1 MRVWVAARDAGGAN
15 ILLPVL
21 RRLEANLGVQLHIF
35 GEGPALRLFRQGG
48 AAAEEVP
55 SGSDEQERFLH
66 ERWKQTPPDAL
77 LLGTSWG
84 PSIEKELLQIGQ
96 QSGVPALS
104 VVDHWSNYRDR
115 FTEPG
120 SGRLRLP
127 NQISVMDEIA
137 LDQAVTEGLPREIL
151 RIGGQPHLQSLAAMA
166 RDAGLLEQARRLRAA
181 WLGEQRDSKLILFGS
196 ERFSDDFRRG
206 TPHDRGYTE
215 TDALEGLVEA
225 LRIVETQDGRRLKL
239 VVKLH
244 PKEERERFRP
254 GPLARDRGFLL
265 AQAEPP
271 WACLL
276 AADGVVGMT
285 SMLLVEAALLGR
297 PAVSFQPAQ
306 GIAAP
311 FIGTESGLVHS
322 ARTPEE
328 ISVHLEELAD
338 DRGGTVLASEEVPR
352 RGCGAAFRRRLLS
365 GDAAARI
372 AELLLDLRAEVV
384 G

>member
-21 RRLEANLGVQLHIF
+21 RRLEANPGVQLRVVA
-35 GEGPALRLFRQGG
+35 EGPALRIFREQGV
-48 AAAEEVP
+48 AAEEAP
-55 SGSDEQERFLH
+55 ADRGERERFLR
-66 ERWKQTPPDAL
+66 ERWRDAAPEAL

-84 PSIEKELLQIGQ
+84 RSIEKEILRFGQ
-96 QSGVPALS
+96 ENGIPALS
-104 VVDHWSNYRDR
+104 VVDHWSNYRER
-115 FTEPG
+115 FVEPG

-137 LDQAVTEGLPREIL
+137 LERAVAEGLPREIL
-151 RIGGQPHLQSLAAMA
+151 RITGQPHLQSLAAMA
-166 RDAGLLEQARRLRAA
+166 GDAGLLQQARQLRAA
-181 WLGEQRDSKLILFGS
+181 WMGEEPATLILFAS
-196 ERFSDDFRRG
+196 ELFSEDFRRG

-215 TDALEGLVEA
+215 TDALEGLAQA
-225 LRIVETQDGRRLKL
+225 LRIVEGRDGRRLKG

-244 PKEERERFRP
+244 PKEDRDRFRP
-254 GPLARDRGFLL
+254 GPLARAREFLL

-297 PAVSFQPAQ
+297 PAVSYQPAQ
-306 GIAAP
+306 GIAVP
-311 FIGTESGLVHS
+311 FIGTETGLVRS
-322 ARTPEE
+322 ARSPEGIAAHLSE
-328 ISVHLEELAD
+328 GLFSGAGVSV
-338 DRGGTVLASEEVPR
+338 SESD
-352 RGCGAAFRRRLLS
+352 FRRRLLS

-372 AELLLDLRAEVV
+372 AELLLDLRAEVM